1 MIELIQIE
9 RILGTDFRLKKIY
22 INPRHVIFISED
34 TKFSGFLQEGQMNL
48 DIDKNAT
55 FSKIRLNEGQYAS
68 EIVVIGD
75 PSAIQQKIVLNKKVL
90 LRG

>member
-9 RILGTDFRLKKIY
+9 RALGTDFRLKKIY
-22 INPRHVIFISED
+22 INPNHIIFISED
-34 TKFSGFLQEGQMNL
+34 TKYRGFLQEGQMNL
-48 DIDKNAT
+48 DLDKNVT

-75 PSAIQQKIVLNKKVL
+75 PSSIQTKLMTNKKVL

>member
-9 RILGTDFRLKKIY
+9 RALGTDFRLKKIY
-22 INPRHVIFISED
+22 INPSHIIFISED
-34 TKFSGFLQEGQMNL
+34 TKYQSFLKEGQINL
-48 DIDKNAT
+48 DIDKNAI

-75 PSAIQQKIVLNKKVL
+75 PSTIQSKFQKKIL

>member
-9 RILGTDFRLKKIY
+9 RALGTDFRLKKIY
-22 INPRHVIFISED
+22 INPSHIIFISED
-34 TKFSGFLQEGQMNL
+34 VKYQAFLREGQMNL
-48 DIDKNAT
+48 DIDKNAS

-68 EIVVIGD
+68 EIVVVGD
-75 PSAIQQKIVLNKKVL
+75 PSSIQAKLMLNKKIL

>member
-9 RILGTDFRLKKIY
+9 KTIGTEFQLKKIY
-22 INPRHVIFISED
+22 INPSHIIFISED
-34 TKFSGFLQEGQMNL
+34 VKYKSFLREGKINL
-48 DIDKNAT
+48 DIDRNAI

-68 EIVVIGD
+68 EIVVVGD
-75 PSAIQQKIVLNKKVL
+75 PASIQSKLIINKKTL

>member
-1 MIELIQIE
+1 VIELIQIE
-9 RILGTDFRLKKIY
+9 RAQGTDFRLKKIY
-22 INPRHVIFISED
+22 INPMHIIFISED
-34 TKFSGFLQEGQMNL
+34 NKYKMFLDEGRMNL
-48 DIDKNAT
+48 ELDKNVV

-75 PSAIQQKIVLNKKVL
+75 PNSIQTKLMTNKKVL